1 MGRGNVA
8 GRPSREPPAVTT
20 CCPVDQ
26 VTRVAFCLDE
36 AVDAK
41 DWVLVRKQFARL
53 VEVRIG
59 VVAGEDAVMLPADVL
74 VAGIAALNPAAKQS
88 FHALFNPIVTVTE
101 NRAHLRAKRY
111 GWAFCKDMVAPLH
124 ELWGRVSYQFT
135 LSGGE
140 WLIDHIQLETL
151 REAGNQ
157 DVALLRG

>member
-1 MGRGNVA
+1 M
-8 GRPSREPPAVTT
+8 AV

-26 VTRVAFCLDE
+26 VTRVAFRLDE

-41 DWVLVRKQFARL
+41 DWPFVRKQFAQL

-59 VVAGEDAVMLPADVL
+59 VVTGEEAVILPADVL
-74 VAGIAALNPAAKQS
+74 VAEIAALNPAAKQS

-101 NRAHLRAKRY
+101 SRAHLRAKRY
-111 GWAFCKDMVAPLH
+111 GWALCNDMVAPLH
-124 ELWGRVSYQFT
+124 ELWGQVFYQFA
-135 LSGGE
+135 LSEGE
-140 WLIDHIQLETL
+140 WLIDHIQLITL